1 MVAGCRTASGDF
13 ETDRH
18 GDQAWQFFS
27 SFASCVPRN
36 LAAGGPGL
44 GSMWGR
50 SGWLPMLAEAG
61 FADVTVHEAEVG
73 SLVFACTA

>member
-1 MVAGCRTASGDF
+1 
-13 ETDRH
+13 
-18 GDQAWQFFS
+18 
-27 SFASCVPRN
+27 
-36 LAAGGPGL
+36 
-44 GSMWGR
+44 MWGR